1 MAFQML
7 VIILAGVFGGFKM
20 DEWLKTKPLFT
31 IILSL
36 LSVILAIYYVTRD
49 LLKKKP

>member
-7 VIILAGVFGGFKM
+7 VIILAGVIGGYQL
-20 DEWLKTKPLFT
+20 DRWLNLSPLFT

-36 LSVILAIYYVTRD
+36 ASVILAIYQVTRD
-49 LLKKKP
+49 LLKKR